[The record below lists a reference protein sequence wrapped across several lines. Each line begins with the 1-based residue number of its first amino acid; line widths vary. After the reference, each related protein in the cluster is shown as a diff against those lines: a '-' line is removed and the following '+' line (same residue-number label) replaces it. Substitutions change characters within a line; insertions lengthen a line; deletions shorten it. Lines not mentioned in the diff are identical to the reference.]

1 MAIFFFCMGLVRTS
15 KHTNLKISH
24 SYLEGGYI
32 FRNRTPWDRI
42 SDVYSDLDYLYWQ
55 EINPNKKIK
64 TFKVPYEHWGRE
76 CKQNGKQVSKE
87 LALEWIQKL
96 RKAESASQRIELI
109 AEFAT
114 IRILP
119 KKKISTLAAEEQKK
133 AKSLLKKYKNACGEY
148 RMERRNE
155 IRQYFDQKGWVLPQ
169 PKVSKGKNLMGYIF
183 LILVFGFWIWFF
195 IFAFSR

>member
-1 MAIFFFCMGLVRTS
+1 MAIFFFFVGLLRTS

-24 SYLEGGYI
+24 AYLEGGYI

-42 SDVYSDLDYLYWQ
+42 SDVYSDLDYLYW
-55 EINPNKKIK
+55 EGITANKKIK

-96 RKAESASQRIELI
+96 RKAKSMSERIELI
-109 AEFAT
+109 NGFAT
-114 IRILP
+114 IRKIV
-119 KKKISTLAAEEQKK
+119 KKEISKLNSEEQKK
-133 AKSLLKKYKNACGEY
+133 AKTLLTKYNNASGEY

-169 PKVSKGKNLMGYIF
+169 PKVSKGKKLMGYIF
-183 LILVFGFWIWFF
+183 LILVFGFWICFF
-195 IFAFSR
+195 IFAFTR

>member
-42 SDVYSDLDYLYWQ
+42 SDVYSDLDYLYWE

-169 PKVSKGKNLMGYIF
+169 PKVSKGKKLMAFIF
-183 LILVFGFWIWFF
+183 IGLVFGFWIWFF